1 MSLEEKMK
9 GSFLSPYKIVKPY
22 MNKQM
27 PQTVEVHIAYQCNF
41 NCEWCIDK
49 HHMETGTNQDRKS
62 MLTEEGVKEIIRF
75 CDQMSVNGII
85 ISGGGEPALTKSTDL
100 LVKLANENNIGI
112 GMFTNGSIMP
122 EETMKT
128 YIDNLTFLRFSV
140 DDFDADYYSKTK
152 GVPKQIYYTV
162 LENIERC
169 TKYKKESKNDKC
181 RIGIDFVIKPDNIPR
196 LVDMYFQ
203 SIELGVDYIEFCDC
217 VIPGYEFTES
227 TRKKI
232 EEKLTAIL
240 YFKKVRW
247 DKIDV
252 VYEPIRKENTTL
264 CKDCLVKDYIVEVGA
279 DGLVRPCPFLSRR
292 DDLAYGNIYKDR
304 MFDIWKNRPKKL
316 DTDLLYENCRF
327 IKQNEILKGL
337 DYITHGDMI

>member
-1 MSLEEKMK
+1 MSYEEEMK

-49 HHMETGTNQDRKS
+49 HHMETGTNQDRTS
-62 MLTEEGVKEIIRF
+62 MLTEGGVREIIQF
-75 CDQMSVNGII
+75 CLQTGVNGII
-85 ISGGGEPALTKSTDL
+85 ISGGGEPALTKSTEL
-100 LVKLANENNIGI
+100 LIKKAKYHNITI

-122 EETMKT
+122 YETMKI

-140 DDFDADYYSKTK
+140 DDFDAEHYSKTK
-152 GVPKQIYYTV
+152 GVPIQIYDAV
-162 LENIERC
+162 LENIKRC
-169 TKYKKESKNDKC
+169 TDYKRESGNTTC
-181 RIGIDFVIKPDNIPR
+181 RIGIDFVIKPDNIER
-196 LVDMYFQ
+196 LVDMYFEC
-203 SIELGVDYIEFCDC
+203 INLKVDYIEFCDC
-217 VIPGYEFTES
+217 VIPGYDFTES

-232 EEKLTAIL
+232 EEKLNSIL
-240 YFKKVRW
+240 WYKNIRI
-247 DKIDV
+247 DEIDV
-252 VYEPIRKENTTL
+252 AYEPIRKENTTL
-264 CKDCLVKDYIVEVGA
+264 CKDCLVKDYIVQVGA

-292 DDLAYGNIYKDR
+292 NDLAYGCIYKDR
-304 MFDIWKNRPKKL
+304 MFNIWNNRPKKL

-337 DYITHGDMI
+337 DYISHEEMI